1 MVTSPPRINPTYTLV
16 PYTTAVRFGVAFA
29 VASGFVE
36 RMLCGGL
43 LGISLLH
50 ICMRLFDHGGRG
62 FCGRRGADG
71 HHGCGL
77 DRDRCAGDDVLE
89 LGLGLCLLLSAEH
102 TSELPSLMRISYA
115 VFCLRNTKRANRIRQ
130 KNTTHQNRH

>member
-71 HHGCGL
+71 NHGCGL
-77 DRDRCAGDDVLE
+77 DRDRCGGDDVLE
-89 LGLGLCLLLSAEH
+89 LGLGLCLLLGLARLARLAGFARRTRWLGLLRRLGPIGRAACRERGC
-102 TSELPSLMRISYA
+102 PS
-115 VFCLRNTKRANRIRQ
+115 V
-130 KNTTHQNRH
+130 